1 MIKELIT
8 LCKSNSSIQT
18 ASQNV
23 FATGM
28 SNQQLFFQ
36 PIIDLLDRCKLQ
48 KTLLHCFYS
57 TTHSPSAKSLA
68 QSILAST
75 RTTSSASTS
84 SMNELNFELLN
95 CRKQTQYSY
104 MSELLDALEQLIQL
118 ERILNDFQILTKIN
132 RGNAQLPIGN
142 LHSMQPTK
150 TSSIVTASLNSLES
164 KSSSSSPVEDD
175 LLLTLNKKLASIQ
188 INIKAKLLNPSASSL
203 TNQNAQSSTV
213 SGGLNQLST
222 TARPPTNANST
233 NRYIPVQSICNQS
246 MFISSVLHYL
256 KNINLVD
263 YHMSILKL
271 IRNALP
277 SAGNALK
284 PLSTFVSEQL
294 CRNLLQITNGS
305 ELK

>member
-18 ASQNV
+18 ANQNV

-68 QSILAST
+68 QSILANT
-75 RTTSSASTS
+75 RSTSSASTS
-84 SMNELNFELLN
+84 NMSELNFELIN

-142 LHSMQPTK
+142 LHSMQQTK
-150 TSSIVTASLNSLES
+150 TSSIVTTCSNSLDS
-164 KSSSSSPVEDD
+164 KSNSSPVEDD

-203 TNQNAQSSTV
+203 TNQFPQSSTV
-213 SGGLNQLST
+213 SGGLNQLAT
-222 TARPPTNANST
+222 AARPPTNANLT

-305 ELK
+305 K